1 MARKHLLSNLGS
13 LQAREGADAGS
24 RADYARRGASRSMMQ
39 TLDEMAENSMRLLEG
54 DAIVQIDPALL
65 DPSPFQDRLEEDQEE
80 FEALVSAIGE
90 AGQNSP
96 ILVRPNADDTRR
108 YVIVYGHRRAK
119 AAKQLGISVRA
130 VVKPL
135 EEISHIIAQGQENS
149 ARADLSFIE
158 KALFARKLVRAGIS
172 KENVRK
178 ALSVDDTLLSR
189 MLSVADN
196 VPGPVLDAVGA
207 AKGIGRDRWEEL
219 KKALLDPARA
229 AAALDFIQQGGLED
243 VEANRRFAVL
253 LDAVTKTRKR
263 KPASARALEKRWAVA
278 GDAVQVAVKD
288 GGRTYSI
295 ALKSKDASAF
305 GAFVSDSLERLYEE
319 YLRSGPPRGK

>member
-119 AAKQLGISVRA
+119 AARQLGISVRA

-135 EEISHIIAQGQENS
+135 
-149 ARADLSFIE
+149 
-158 KALFARKLVRAGIS
+158 
-172 KENVRK
+172 
-178 ALSVDDTLLSR
+178 
-189 MLSVADN
+189 
-196 VPGPVLDAVGA
+196 
-207 AKGIGRDRWEEL
+207 
-219 KKALLDPARA
+219 
-229 AAALDFIQQGGLED
+229 
-243 VEANRRFAVL
+243 
-253 LDAVTKTRKR
+253 
-263 KPASARALEKRWAVA
+263 
-278 GDAVQVAVKD
+278 
-288 GGRTYSI
+288 
-295 ALKSKDASAF
+295 
-305 GAFVSDSLERLYEE
+305 
-319 YLRSGPPRGK
+319 